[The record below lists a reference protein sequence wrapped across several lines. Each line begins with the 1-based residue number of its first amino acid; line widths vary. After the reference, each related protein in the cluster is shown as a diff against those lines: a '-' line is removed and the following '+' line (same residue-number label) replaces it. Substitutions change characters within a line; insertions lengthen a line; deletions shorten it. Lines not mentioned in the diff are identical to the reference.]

1 MRMET
6 SAKDGD
12 GEEQKKTAVA
22 VKAATAA
29 MENVSNGRSRAYEAR
44 L

>member
-12 GEEQKKTAVA
+12 GEEKKTAVA

-29 MENVSNGRSRAYEAR
+29 MENVSNDRSRAYQAR
-44 L
+44 R